1 MIKGSLK
8 VKNTNDKNSAGAT
21 FAVNAGNVKLRASM
35 TEAIIVNGPSF
46 NGLALSLE
54 KPGSFII
61 DYNVPKKDIRFQ
73 FMNSIKVAEKPIN
86 LNYIHFRNDNRTILD
101 GTIVFDSANKVS
113 VNHVVGS
120 GNAKLKYTYLHAGV
134 TTFEQ
139 SYDVAKETWDF
150 AVSRK
155 VYGDDVVKA
164 SYQSSKKLLGLD
176 WTRTT
181 KQNGSFKIS
190 ASFVV
195 GEQLKTPNICA
206 ESSWDFEM

>member
-21 FAVNAGNVKLRASM
+21 FAVTAGNVKLRASM

-73 FMNSIKVAEKPIN
+73 FMNSIRVAEKPIS

-101 GTIVFDSANKVS
+101 GTIAFDSANKVS

-120 GNAKLKYTYLHAGV
+120 GNAKLKYTYLHGGV

-164 SYQSSKKLLGLD
+164 SYQTSKKLLGLD
-176 WTRTT
+176 WSRTT
-181 KQNGSFKIS
+181 KQNGSFK
-190 ASFVV
+190 V
-195 GEQLKTPNICA
+195 
-206 ESSWDFEM
+206 